1 MKTKS
6 VNITLKLCI
15 GFYMGSRSRA
25 QIRSLNS
32 LKKRIISLELT
43 SKTGFLHIWWLFS
56 GFNSKKIRP
65 FYLCWSYARQ
75 PFWMI
80 CAIQFWLIFFFFFFN
95 WDSLHD
101 ARLNIHYKAWSYK
114 KKKHTHT
121 KLKHTGNHSKKELA
135 VNRCLLILDL
145 KLFRS

>member
-80 CAIQFWLIFFFFFFN
+80 CAIQFWLIFFFQLGFTP
-95 WDSLHD
+95 WC
-101 ARLNIHYKAWSYK
+101 KAEQPLQGMELQEK
-114 KKKHTHT
+114 EAHTH
-121 KLKHTGNHSKKELA
+121 KIKAYRKSL
-135 VNRCLLILDL
+135 
-145 KLFRS
+145 

>member
-80 CAIQFWLIFFFFFFN
+80 CAIQFWLIFFFFFF
-95 WDSLHD
+95 SIG
-101 ARLNIHYKAWSYK
+101 IHSMMQGWTATTRHGVTRKRS
-114 KKKHTHT
+114 T
-121 KLKHTGNHSKKELA
+121 KRLKHTGN
-135 VNRCLLILDL
+135 
-145 KLFRS
+145 LFRKNLQLKDVC